1 MSLALALI
9 SLALALGDYDD
20 DVRVRGTCG
29 SGADSELRLRDRG
42 DSIRVRFDVDGR
54 RARERWRVVLVHERR
69 VAWRGSAR
77 TNTSSASFRIRRSV
91 PDFDGADQVTARASG
106 PGGNTCEATGVL
118 KGAARAR
125 YARLPHASLG

>member
-1 MSLALALI
+1 LTRVSPALALI
-9 SLALALGDYDD
+9 SLALAFGGGGGYDD

-42 DSIRVRFDVDGR
+42 SSIRVRFDVDGR
-54 RARERWRVVLVHERR
+54 RAGEVWRVVFVHERR

-77 TNTSSASFRIRRSV
+77 TSGASRSFSVRRSV

-118 KGAARAR
+118 KGR
-125 YARLPHASLG
+125 